1 MEVTM
6 PLFARRPASLLLG
19 LGMLAAGIAPTSAQD
34 SATLKPVSLFMY
46 SVAPDL
52 GDAPLWIVPHA
63 LGYFA
68 DEGLQVGVEYAGGSS
83 GALQLLAAG
92 KGQFATSTP
101 TQVMLATHQGL
112 KIKSVFEH
120 NRTYGSALMVPT
132 TAGITTLEQLRGHLK
147 GSNIGVASMSSG
159 RIPYARAW
167 IRELGLQEDT
177 DVKLVAV
184 GVGPQAAAALKSDRV
199 RALVIYDAVYA
210 AIEAATD
217 VRFTRF
223 ETAWQKPLFS
233 GVVVTSD
240 KIVQEDPDLVGR
252 MGRAMAK
259 ALVFA
264 TSNPEAVVRIYWKL
278 FPENQPAADKQAEE
292 LKSRTV
298 VVNSMVNNWLAG
310 MEKPGTLWGSQ
321 SEAMWNDV
329 QNNDLQA
336 GLISAT
342 RPVADYYTSRFEAQC
357 NDFDAAAVRRSARGF
372 ADAMIR
378 FTKTK

>member
-1 MEVTM
+1 MVSTS
-6 PLFARRPASLLLG
+6 RRLACLLLG
-19 LGMLAAGIAPTSAQD
+19 ASALLAAATPFALAQD
-34 SATLKPVSLFMY
+34 AKLRPVSLFMY

-112 KIKSVFEH
+112 KIKAVLEH
-120 NRTYGSALMVPT
+120 NRTYGSALVVPT
-132 TAGITTLEQLRGHLK
+132 TANVKSIDQLRAHLK
-147 GSNIGVASMSSG
+147 GNNIGVASMSSG

-167 IRELGLQEDT
+167 IRELGLQEDS

-184 GVGPQAAAALKSDRV
+184 GVGPQAAAALKADRV
-199 RALVIYDAVYA
+199 RALVIYDGVYA

-223 ETAWQKPLFS
+223 ETDWQKPLFS
-233 GVVVTSD
+233 GVVVTTD
-240 KIVQEDPDLVGR
+240 KIVQEDPDLVVR
-252 MGRAMAK
+252 MDRAIAK

-264 TSNPEAVVRIYWKL
+264 TTNPEAVVRIYWKL
-278 FPENQPAADKQAEE
+278 FPENKPAADKEAEE

-298 VVNSMVNNWLAG
+298 VVNSMVTNWLSG
-310 MEKPGTLWGSQ
+310 MDKPDAKWGGQ
-321 SEAMWNDV
+321 SEALWSSIQDNDRKG
-329 QNNDLQA
+329 
-336 GLISAT
+336 GLISET
-342 RPVADYYTSRFEAQC
+342 RPVGEYFTSAFEAKA
-357 NDFDAAAVRRSARGF
+357 NDFDAAAIRRQAQGF
-372 ADAMIR
+372 TDEMIR
-378 FTKTK
+378 FSKTK

>member
-1 MEVTM
+1 MVSTS
-6 PLFARRPASLLLG
+6 RRLACLLLG
-19 LGMLAAGIAPTSAQD
+19 ASALLAAATPFALAQD
-34 SATLKPVSLFMY
+34 AKLRPVSLFLY

-112 KIKSVFEH
+112 KIKAVLEH
-120 NRTYGSALMVPT
+120 NRTYGSALVVPT
-132 TAGITTLEQLRGHLK
+132 TANVKSIDQLRAHLK
-147 GSNIGVASMSSG
+147 GNNIGVASMSSG

-184 GVGPQAAAALKSDRV
+184 GVGPQAAAALKADRV
-199 RALVIYDAVYA
+199 RALVIYDGVYA

-223 ETAWQKPLFS
+223 ETDWQKPLFS
-233 GVVVTSD
+233 GVVVTTD
-240 KIVQEDPDLVGR
+240 KIVQEDPDLVVR
-252 MGRAMAK
+252 MDRAIAK

-264 TSNPEAVVRIYWKL
+264 TTNPEAVVRIYWKL
-278 FPENQPAADKQAEE
+278 FPENKPAADKEAEE

-298 VVNSMVNNWLAG
+298 VVNSMVTNWLSG
-310 MEKPGTLWGSQ
+310 MDKPDAKWGGQ
-321 SEAMWNDV
+321 SEALWSSIQDNDRKG
-329 QNNDLQA
+329 
-336 GLISAT
+336 GLISET
-342 RPVADYYTSRFEAQC
+342 RPVGEYFTSAFEAKS
-357 NDFDAAAVRRSARGF
+357 NDFDAAAIRRQAQGYT
-372 ADAMIR
+372 DEMIR
-378 FTKTK
+378 FSKTK

>member
-1 MEVTM
+1 MVSTS
-6 PLFARRPASLLLG
+6 RRLACLLLG
-19 LGMLAAGIAPTSAQD
+19 ASALLAAATPFALAQD
-34 SATLKPVSLFMY
+34 AKLRPVSLFMY

-112 KIKSVFEH
+112 KIKAVLEH
-120 NRTYGSALMVPT
+120 NRTYGSALVVPT
-132 TAGITTLEQLRGHLK
+132 TANVKSIDQLRAHLK
-147 GSNIGVASMSSG
+147 GNNIGVASMSSG

-184 GVGPQAAAALKSDRV
+184 GVGPQAAAALKADRV
-199 RALVIYDAVYA
+199 RALVIYDGVYA

-223 ETAWQKPLFS
+223 ETDWQKPLFS
-233 GVVVTSD
+233 GVVVTTD
-240 KIVQEDPDLVGR
+240 KIVQEDPDLVVR
-252 MGRAMAK
+252 MGRAIAK

-264 TSNPEAVVRIYWKL
+264 TTNPEAVVRIYWKL
-278 FPENQPAADKQAEE
+278 FPENKPAADKEAEE

-298 VVNSMVNNWLAG
+298 VVNSMVTNWLSG
-310 MEKPGTLWGSQ
+310 MDKPDAKWGGQ
-321 SEAMWNDV
+321 SEALWSSIQDNDRKG
-329 QNNDLQA
+329 
-336 GLISAT
+336 GLISET
-342 RPVADYYTSRFEAQC
+342 RPVGEYFTSAFEAKS
-357 NDFDAAAVRRSARGF
+357 NDFDAAAIRRQAQGYT
-372 ADAMIR
+372 DEMIR
-378 FTKTK
+378 FSKTK

>member
-1 MEVTM
+1 
-6 PLFARRPASLLLG
+6 LYSD
-19 LGMLAAGIAPTSAQD
+19 AP
-34 SATLKPVSLFMY
+34 Y
-46 SVAPDL
+46 L

-112 KIKSVFEH
+112 KIKAVLEH
-120 NRTYGSALMVPT
+120 NRTYGSALVVPT
-132 TAGITTLEQLRGHLK
+132 TANVKSIDQLRAHLK
-147 GSNIGVASMSSG
+147 GNNIGVASMSSG

-184 GVGPQAAAALKSDRV
+184 GVGPQAAAALKADRV
-199 RALVIYDAVYA
+199 RALVIYDGVYA

-223 ETAWQKPLFS
+223 ETDWQKPLFS
-233 GVVVTSD
+233 GVVVTTD
-240 KIVQEDPDLVGR
+240 KIVQEDPDLVAR
-252 MGRAMAK
+252 MDRAIAK

-264 TSNPEAVVRIYWKL
+264 TTNPEAVVRIYWKL
-278 FPENQPAADKQAEE
+278 FPENKPAADKEAEE

-298 VVNSMVNNWLAG
+298 VVNSMVTNWLSG
-310 MEKPGTLWGSQ
+310 MDKPDAKWGGQ
-321 SEAMWNDV
+321 SEALWSSIQDNDRKG
-329 QNNDLQA
+329 
-336 GLISAT
+336 GLISET
-342 RPVADYYTSRFEAQC
+342 RPVGEYFTSAFEAKS
-357 NDFDAAAVRRSARGF
+357 NDFDAAAIRRQAQGYT
-372 ADAMIR
+372 DEMIR
-378 FTKTK
+378 FSKTK

>member
-1 MEVTM
+1 
-6 PLFARRPASLLLG
+6 
-19 LGMLAAGIAPTSAQD
+19 
-34 SATLKPVSLFMY
+34 
-46 SVAPDL
+46 
-52 GDAPLWIVPHA
+52 
-63 LGYFA
+63 
-68 DEGLQVGVEYAGGSS
+68 
-83 GALQLLAAG
+83 
-92 KGQFATSTP
+92 
-101 TQVMLATHQGL
+101 
-112 KIKSVFEH
+112 
-120 NRTYGSALMVPT
+120 
-132 TAGITTLEQLRGHLK
+132 
-147 GSNIGVASMSSG
+147 MSSG

-223 ETAWQKPLFS
+223 ETDWQKPLFS

-240 KIVQEDPDLVGR
+240 KIVQDDPDLVAR
-252 MGRAMAK
+252 MGR
-259 ALVFA
+259 
-264 TSNPEAVVRIYWKL
+264 AVVRIYWKL
-278 FPENQPAADKQAEE
+278 FPENKPAADKEADE

-310 MEKPGTLWGSQ
+310 MDKMGTKWGSQ
-321 SEAMWNDV
+321 SDAMWNDV
-329 QNNDLQA
+329 QNNDQKA

-342 RPVADYYTSRFEAQC
+342 RPVGDYFTSRFEAQS
-357 NDFDAAAVRRSARGF
+357 NDFDAEAIRRQAKGF
-372 ADAMIR
+372 TDEMIR

>member
-1 MEVTM
+1 MVPFGTR
-6 PLFARRPASLLLG
+6 LACLLLG
-19 LGMLAAGIAPTSAQD
+19 ATLFASGIAPARAQD
-34 SATLKPVSLFMY
+34 AKLKPVSLFMY

-68 DEGLQVGVEYAGGSS
+68 DEGLQVSVEYAGGSS

-92 KGQFATSTP
+92 RGQFATSTP

-120 NRTYGSALMVPT
+120 NRTYGSALVVPT
-132 TAGITTLEQLRGHLK
+132 SAGIKTVDQLRAHLK
-147 GSNIGVASMSSG
+147 GNNIGVASMSSG

-223 ETAWQKPLFS
+223 ETDWQKPLFS

-240 KIVQEDPDLVGR
+240 KIVQDDPDLVAR

-259 ALVFA
+259 ALVFS
-264 TSNPEAVVRIYWKL
+264 TTNPEAVVRIYWKL
-278 FPENQPAADKQAEE
+278 FPENKPAADKEADE

-298 VVNSMVNNWLAG
+298 IVNSMVNNWLAG
-310 MEKPGTLWGSQ
+310 MDKTGTKWGSQ
-321 SEAMWNDV
+321 SDAMWNDI
-329 QNNDLQA
+329 QDNDRKA
-336 GLISAT
+336 GLISET
-342 RPVADYYTSRFEAQC
+342 RPVGDYFTSRFEAQS
-357 NDFDAAAVRRSARGF
+357 NDFDADAIRRQAKGF
-372 ADAMIR
+372 TDEMIR

>member
-1 MEVTM
+1 M
-6 PLFARRPASLLLG
+6 
-19 LGMLAAGIAPTSAQD
+19 
-34 SATLKPVSLFMY
+34 KPVSLFMY

-101 TQVMLATHQGL
+101 TQVMLATQQGL

-120 NRTYGSALMVPT
+120 NRTYGSALVVPT
-132 TAGITTLEQLRGHLK
+132 SAGIKTVDQLRAHLK

-184 GVGPQAAAALKSDRV
+184 GVGPQAAAALKADRV

-223 ETAWQKPLFS
+223 ETDWQKPLFS
-233 GVVVTSD
+233 GVVVTTD
-240 KIVQEDPDLVGR
+240 TIAQEEPDLVAR
-252 MGRAMAK
+252 MGRAIAK
-259 ALVFA
+259 GLVFA
-264 TSNPEAVVRIYWKL
+264 TANPEAVVRIYWKL
-278 FPENQPAADKQAEE
+278 FPENKPAADKEADE

-298 VVNSMVNNWLAG
+298 IVHSMVNNWLAG
-310 MEKPGTLWGSQ
+310 MDKPGAKWGGQ
-321 SEAMWNDV
+321 SEAMWNDI
-329 QNNDLQA
+329 QSNDLKG
-336 GLISAT
+336 GLISGDPAG
-342 RPVADYYTSRFEAQC
+342 
-357 NDFDAAAVRRSARGF
+357 RGVF
-372 ADAMIR
+372 LLALRGAIE
-378 FTKTK
+378 

>member
-1 MEVTM
+1 MIS
-6 PLFARRPASLLLG
+6 PNRWLAFLLLG
-19 LGMLAAGIAPTSAQD
+19 ALFATSMSPALAQD
-34 SATLKPVSLFMY
+34 ARLRPVSLLMY

-52 GDAPLWIVPHA
+52 GDAPLWLVPHA

-68 DEGLQVGVEYAGGSS
+68 DEGLQVSVEYAGGSS

-101 TQVMLATHQGL
+101 TQVMLATHQGV
-112 KIKSVFEH
+112 KIKAVFEH
-120 NRTYGSALMVPT
+120 NRTYGSALVVPT
-132 TAGITTLEQLRGHLK
+132 TAGVKTIDQLRDHLK
-147 GSNIGVASMSSG
+147 GNNIGVASMSSG

-167 IRELGLQEDT
+167 IRELGLQEDA

-184 GVGPQAAAALKSDRV
+184 GVGPQAAAALKADRV

-233 GVVVTSD
+233 GVVVTTD
-240 KIVQEDPDLVGR
+240 KIAQEDPDLVVR
-252 MGRAMAK
+252 MCRAIAK

-264 TSNPEAVVRIYWKL
+264 TSNPAAVVRIYWKL
-278 FPENQPAADKQAEE
+278 FPENKPAVDKEADE

-298 VVNSMVNNWLAG
+298 VVNSMVTNWQFG
-310 MEKPGTLWGSQ
+310 MDTPDAKWGGQ
-321 SEAMWNDV
+321 SEAMWNGIQD
-329 QNNDLQA
+329 NDRKG
-336 GLISAT
+336 GLIADT
-342 RPVADYYTSRFEAQC
+342 RPVGQYFTSAFEAKS
-357 NDFDAAAVRRSARGF
+357 NDFDAAAIRRQAQSYT
-372 ADAMIR
+372 DEMIR
-378 FTKTK
+378 FSKTK

>member
-1 MEVTM
+1 MVRLGARLACLLLAAM
-6 PLFARRPASLLLG
+6 LFAS
-19 LGMLAAGIAPTSAQD
+19 GIAPASAQD
-34 SATLKPVSLFMY
+34 AKMKPVSLFMY

-101 TQVMLATHQGL
+101 TQVMLATQQGL

-120 NRTYGSALMVPT
+120 NRTYGSALVVPT
-132 TAGITTLEQLRGHLK
+132 SAGIKTVDQLRAHLK
-147 GSNIGVASMSSG
+147 GGNIGVASMSSG

-184 GVGPQAAAALKSDRV
+184 GVGPQAAAALKADRV

-223 ETAWQKPLFS
+223 ETDWQKPLFS
-233 GVVVTSD
+233 GVVVTTD
-240 KIVQEDPDLVGR
+240 TIAQEEPDLVAR
-252 MGRAMAK
+252 MGRAIAK
-259 ALVFA
+259 GLVFA
-264 TSNPEAVVRIYWKL
+264 TANPEAVVRIYWKL
-278 FPENQPAADKQAEE
+278 FPENKPAADKEADE

-298 VVNSMVNNWLAG
+298 IVHSMVNNWLAG
-310 MEKPGTLWGSQ
+310 MDKPGAKWGGQ
-321 SEAMWNDV
+321 NEAMWNDI
-329 QNNDLQA
+329 QSNDLKG
-336 GLISAT
+336 GLISGT
-342 RPVADYYTSRFEAQC
+342 RPVEEYFSSRFEASS
-357 NDFDAAAVRRSARGF
+357 NDFDAEAIRRQAKGF
-372 ADAMIR
+372 TDETIR
-378 FTKTK
+378 FTKTR

>member
-1 MEVTM
+1 M
-6 PLFARRPASLLLG
+6 PLLGCRSPVLLLSLL
-19 LGMLAAGIAPTSAQD
+19 MLATGISPTRAQGPK
-34 SATLKPVSLFMY
+34 TLRPVSLFMY

-101 TQVMLATHQGL
+101 TQVMLATQQGL
-112 KIKSVFEH
+112 KIKSIFEH
-120 NRTYGSALMVPT
+120 NRTYGSALVVPT
-132 TAGITTLEQLRGHLK
+132 TAGIKTIDQLRAHLK

-184 GVGPQAAAALKSDRV
+184 GVGPQAAAALKADRV

-223 ETAWQKPLFS
+223 ETNWQKPLFS
-233 GVVVTSD
+233 GVVVTTD
-240 KIVQEDPDLVGR
+240 KIALEDPDLVTR
-252 MGRAMAK
+252 MDRAIAK

-278 FPENQPAADKQAEE
+278 FPENKPSADKEADE

-298 VVNSMVNNWLAG
+298 VVNSMVKNWLSD
-310 MEKPGTLWGSQ
+310 MDKPGAKWGAQ
-321 SEAMWNDV
+321 SEAMWADI
-329 QNNDLQA
+329 QSNDLKG
-336 GLISAT
+336 GLISGT
-342 RPVADYYTSRFEAQC
+342 RPVEEYYSSRFEGPS
-357 NDFDAAAVRRSARGF
+357 NDFDAEAIRRQAKSF
-372 ADAMIR
+372 TEDMIR

>member
-1 MEVTM
+1 MV
-6 PLFARRPASLLLG
+6 PLGARLACLLLG
-19 LGMLAAGIAPTSAQD
+19 ATLFASSVAPASAQD
-34 SATLKPVSLFMY
+34 AKLKPVSLFMY

-101 TQVMLATHQGL
+101 TQVMLATQQGL

-120 NRTYGSALMVPT
+120 NRTYGSALVVPT
-132 TAGITTLEQLRGHLK
+132 SAGIKTVDQLRAHLK

-184 GVGPQAAAALKSDRV
+184 GVGPQAAAALKADRV

-223 ETAWQKPLFS
+223 ETDWQKPLFS
-233 GVVVTSD
+233 GVVVTTD
-240 KIVQEDPDLVGR
+240 TIAQEEPDLVAR

-259 ALVFA
+259 GLVFA
-264 TSNPEAVVRIYWKL
+264 TANPEAVVRIYWKL
-278 FPENQPAADKQAEE
+278 FPENKPAADKEADE

-298 VVNSMVNNWLAG
+298 IVHSMVNNWLAG
-310 MEKPGTLWGSQ
+310 MDKPGAKWGGQ
-321 SEAMWNDV
+321 SEAMWNDI
-329 QNNDLQA
+329 QSNDLKG
-336 GLISAT
+336 GLISGT
-342 RPVADYYTSRFEAQC
+342 RPVEEYFSSRFEAPS
-357 NDFDAAAVRRSARGF
+357 NDFDAEAIRRQAKSF
-372 ADAMIR
+372 TDEMIR
-378 FTKTK
+378 FTKTR

>member
-1 MEVTM
+1 MVPLGARLACLLLAAT
-6 PLFARRPASLLLG
+6 LFAS
-19 LGMLAAGIAPTSAQD
+19 GIAPASAQD
-34 SATLKPVSLFMY
+34 AKLKPVSLFMY

-101 TQVMLATHQGL
+101 TQVMLATQQGL

-120 NRTYGSALMVPT
+120 NRTYGSALVVPT
-132 TAGITTLEQLRGHLK
+132 SAGIKTVDQLRAHLK

-184 GVGPQAAAALKSDRV
+184 GVGPQAAAALKADRV

-223 ETAWQKPLFS
+223 ETDWQKPLFS
-233 GVVVTSD
+233 GVVVTTD
-240 KIVQEDPDLVGR
+240 TIAQGEPDLVAR
-252 MGRAMAK
+252 MGRAIAK
-259 ALVFA
+259 GLVFA
-264 TSNPEAVVRIYWKL
+264 TTNPEAVVRIYWKL
-278 FPENQPAADKQAEE
+278 FPENKPAADKEADE

-298 VVNSMVNNWLAG
+298 IVHSMVNNWLAG
-310 MEKPGTLWGSQ
+310 MDKPGAKWGGQ
-321 SEAMWNDV
+321 SEAMWNDI
-329 QNNDLQA
+329 QSNDLKG
-336 GLISAT
+336 GLISGDPAG
-342 RPVADYYTSRFEAQC
+342 
-357 NDFDAAAVRRSARGF
+357 RGVF
-372 ADAMIR
+372 LLALRGAIE
-378 FTKTK
+378 

>member
-1 MEVTM
+1 MVPFGTRLACM
-6 PLFARRPASLLLG
+6 LFGATLLASGITPA
-19 LGMLAAGIAPTSAQD
+19 SAQD
-34 SATLKPVSLFMY
+34 TKLKPVSLFMY

-92 KGQFATSTP
+92 RGQFATSTP

-120 NRTYGSALMVPT
+120 NRTYGSALVVPT
-132 TAGITTLEQLRGHLK
+132 SAGIKTIDQLRAHLK

-167 IRELGLQEDT
+167 IRELGLQEDA

-223 ETAWQKPLFS
+223 ETDWQKPLFS

-240 KIVQEDPDLVGR
+240 KIVQDDPDLVAR

-259 ALVFA
+259 ALVFS
-264 TSNPEAVVRIYWKL
+264 TTNPEAVVRIYWKL
-278 FPENQPAADKQAEE
+278 FPENKPAADKEADE
-292 LKSRTV
+292 LKSRTAI
-298 VVNSMVNNWLAG
+298 VNSMVNNWLAG
-310 MEKPGTLWGSQ
+310 MDKTGTKWGSQ
-321 SEAMWNDV
+321 SDAMWNDV
-329 QNNDLQA
+329 QNNDQKA

-342 RPVADYYTSRFEAQC
+342 RPVGDYFTSRFEAQS
-357 NDFDAAAVRRSARGF
+357 NDFDAEAIRRQAKGF
-372 ADAMIR
+372 TDEMIR
-378 FTKTK
+378 VTKTK

>member
-1 MEVTM
+1 MVPLGARLACLLLAAT
-6 PLFARRPASLLLG
+6 LFAS
-19 LGMLAAGIAPTSAQD
+19 GIAPASAQD
-34 SATLKPVSLFMY
+34 AKLKPVSLFMY

-68 DEGLQVGVEYAGGSS
+68 NEGLQVGVEYAGGSS

-101 TQVMLATHQGL
+101 TQVMLATQQGL
-112 KIKSVFEH
+112 RIKSVFEH
-120 NRTYGSALMVPT
+120 NRTYGSALVVPT
-132 TAGITTLEQLRGHLK
+132 SAGIKTVDQLRAHLK

-184 GVGPQAAAALKSDRV
+184 GVGPQAAAALKADRV

-223 ETAWQKPLFS
+223 ETDWQKPLFS
-233 GVVVTSD
+233 GVVVTTD
-240 KIVQEDPDLVGR
+240 TIAQGEPDLVAR
-252 MGRAMAK
+252 MGRAIAK
-259 ALVFA
+259 GLVFA
-264 TSNPEAVVRIYWKL
+264 TANPEAVVRIYWKL
-278 FPENQPAADKQAEE
+278 FPENKPAADKEVDE

-298 VVNSMVNNWLAG
+298 IVHSMVNNWLAG
-310 MEKPGTLWGSQ
+310 MDKPGAKWGGQ
-321 SEAMWNDV
+321 SEAMWNDI
-329 QNNDLQA
+329 QSNDLKG
-336 GLISAT
+336 GLISGT
-342 RPVADYYTSRFEAQC
+342 RPVEEYFSSRFEAPS
-357 NDFDAAAVRRSARGF
+357 NDFDAEAIRRQAKGF
-372 ADAMIR
+372 TDEMIR
-378 FTKTK
+378 VTKTR